1 MKAIVFER
9 YGAPDVLEL
18 RELDTPHANDDQVL
32 VRVRAAS
39 VNPIDW
45 HRLRGQPLFVRGSEG
60 FRRPKNTGLGAD
72 VCGTVEQVGRD
83 VSALKPGDEVFGM
96 SIRTLAEYAAV
107 AADGLVAKPANLTF
121 EQAAAVPLAALTAAQ
136 ALRRAGELEPGRS
149 VLVNGAS
156 GGVGTFAVQIA
167 KALGADVTAVCSAR
181 NVELVQ
187 SLGADEV
194 VDYTREDFTKRGSR
208 YDLVVDTVMN
218 RSLGALRR
226 VAKED
231 AAIVLVGAAK
241 GRSGGRPMLRFVR
254 AMLGKRFASQQ
265 VLSFLTERNRDD
277 LLLLKELIEA
287 GKVMPAIDR
296 TYPLAET
303 ADAIRYLEQGHARGK
318 VVVAVAG

>member
-1 MKAIVFER
+1 MKAIVFDR
-9 YGAPDVLEL
+9 YGGPDVLEL
-18 RELDTPHANDDQVL
+18 RELDTPQPKDDQVL
-32 VRVRAAS
+32 VRVHAAS

-45 HRLRGQPLFVRGSEG
+45 HRLRGEPLFVRGSEG
-60 FRRPKNTGLGAD
+60 FRRPRNTGLGAD
-72 VCGTVEQVGRD
+72 LSGTVEQVGGD
-83 VSALKPGDEVFGM
+83 VTALRTGDEVFGM

-107 AADGLVAKPANLTF
+107 AADGLVAKPASLTF

-136 ALRRAGELEPGRS
+136 ALRRPGTLEPGRS

-167 KALGADVTAVCSAR
+167 KALGAEVTAVCSTR
-181 NVELVQ
+181 NAELVR

-194 VDYTREDFTKRGSR
+194 VDYTREDFTKRGRR

-226 VAKED
+226 AANED
-231 AAIVLVGAAK
+231 GAIVLVGAAK

-254 AMLGKRFASQQ
+254 AMLGRRFASQE
-265 VLSFLTERNRDD
+265 VLTFLTERNRDD
-277 LLLLKELIEA
+277 LLLVKELIEA
-287 GKVMPAIDR
+287 GKLTPVIDR

-303 ADAIRYLEQGHARGK
+303 AEAIRYLEQGHARGK

>member
-1 MKAIVFER
+1 MKAIVFDR
-9 YGAPDVLEL
+9 YGGPDVLEL
-18 RELDTPHANDDQVL
+18 RELDTPQPKDDQVL
-32 VRVRAAS
+32 VRVHAAS

-60 FRRPKNTGLGAD
+60 FRRPRNTGLGAD
-72 VCGTVEQVGRD
+72 LSGTVEQVGRD
-83 VSALKPGDEVFGM
+83 VTALRTGDEVFGM
-96 SIRTLAEYAAV
+96 SIRTLAEYVAV
-107 AADGLVAKPANLTF
+107 AADGLVAKPATLTF

-136 ALRRAGELEPGRS
+136 ALRRPGTLDPGRS

-167 KALGADVTAVCSAR
+167 KALGAEVTAVCSTR
-181 NVELVQ
+181 NAELVR

-194 VDYTREDFTKRGSR
+194 VDYTREDFTKRGRR

-218 RSLGALRR
+218 RSLAALRR
-226 VAKED
+226 AAKED
-231 AAIVLVGAAK
+231 GAIVLVGAAK

-254 AMLGKRFASQQ
+254 AMLGRRFASQE
-265 VLSFLTERNRDD
+265 VLTFLTERNHDD
-277 LLLLKELIEA
+277 LLLVKELIEA
-287 GKVMPAIDR
+287 GKLTPVIDR

-318 VVVAVAG
+318 VVVAVAA